1 MSGKPPALIPIVA
14 ASRDQA
20 DRLREQAEK
29 IVKLS
34 GVRRQGKRGAM
45 LPEWRIGDHVFE
57 VKSGL
62 REIRCDGSVMRVLAA
77 DANTADGVIPT
88 VAMVDELHRHPDG
101 ELYGVLRDGLRAPA
115 PKGAKPTLR
124 GFLEFCE
131 MLTLDTGEP
140 VEILPFQKRI
150 IRAVFAG
157 VRETVC
163 IVPKKNG
170 KSSLLALIGLY
181 LLTLGATPQRQLIVI
196 STAGESLES
205 PLGQIRDRAH
215 KLDSFK
221 RVGMLNTASDD
232 DFSFFEWQIGE
243 HDDPEDFGLVA
254 KANPAPWIT
263 AATLRRDFKS
273 PSMTPGQW
281 RRFACGLWV
290 AGDVPWVDAR
300 VWDGLEGEGVE
311 EGEKVVAAV
320 VPGRNAAVAVAA
332 KRGETVAVKV
342 IWSPGV
348 TPFGE
353 LEATV
358 EELADIYDVERVLYS
373 RTSFQR
379 SAELLEAQ
387 GLNMVEAPWSS
398 DRMMTASSSFARMV
412 EAGDLV
418 HEGDELLR
426 DQVLGAQIRDGG
438 DRGWSFK
445 ISDDSRGVIAVAMAA
460 STAAYVEKR
469 RPPRIYSFT
478 PEELGVS

>member
-1 MSGKPPALIPIVA
+1 MTARPPALIPIVA

-34 GVRRQGKRGAM
+34 GVRRHGKRGAM
-45 LPEWRIGDHVFE
+45 LSEWTIGDHVFE

-88 VAMVDELHRHPDG
+88 TAMVDELHRHPDG
-101 ELYGVLRDGLRAPA
+101 DLYGVLRDGLRAP
-115 PKGAKPTLR
+115 PPSGAKPTLS
-124 GFLEFCE
+124 GFLEFCSL
-131 MLTLDTGEP
+131 LTLDTGSR
-140 VEILPFQKRI
+140 VEIFGWQKRI
-150 IRAVFAG
+150 VRAVFKG
-157 VRETVC
+157 TREVVV

-170 KSSLLALIGLY
+170 KTTLLALLGLY
-181 LLTLGATPQRQLIVI
+181 LLTLGATPLRQLIVI

-215 KLDSFK
+215 NLPTFK
-221 RVGMLNTASDD
+221 RAGMLNTADD
-232 DFSFFEWQIGE
+232 GEDFAFFEWQLGD

-254 KANPAPWIT
+254 RANPAPWNT

-290 AGDVPWVDAR
+290 AGDVPWVDPR
-300 VWDGLEGEGVE
+300 TWDALEGESVE

-332 KRGETVAVKV
+332 KRDSTVAVKV
-342 IWSPGV
+342 FWSAGV

-353 LEATV
+353 LEGTV
-358 EELADIYDVERVLYS
+358 EELADLYDVERVLYS

-418 HEGDELLR
+418 HDGDELLR
-426 DQVLGAQIRDGG
+426 DQVLRAQVKDRG
-438 DRGWSFK
+438 DKGWSFK
-445 ISDDSRGVIAVAMAA
+445 IGDESRGVIAVAMAA
-460 STAAYVEKR
+460 ATAANVPE
-469 RPPRIYSFT
+469 PPRPFVVV
-478 PEELGVS
+478 GRVA